1 MLGRRR
7 MGGGRGVGLEGIVG
21 ACALEVAQDPVD
33 DGQVGEEGDH
43 LHLDLALG
51 AKKRVHFEDSAEQ
64 AG

>member
-1 MLGRRR
+1 
-7 MGGGRGVGLEGIVG
+7 MGGGRGAGFEGIVA

-33 DGQVGEEGDH
+33 DGRVGEEGDH

-51 AKKRVHFEDSAEQ
+51 AKKRAHFQDAAEQ